1 VAAAFREEWS
11 RAKSKIKPG
20 KKKRP
25 QLSKAEEFALAATT
39 QLGHLPAE
47 GYEEMRSFNATP

>member
-11 RAKSKIKPG
+11 KAKSKVKPG
-20 KKKRP
+20 KKR
-25 QLSKAEEFALAATT
+25 LSKAEELALAATT

-47 GYEEMRSFNATP
+47 GYEEMLSSNVMP